1 MKTIREIIE
10 SIPNGRF
17 FRITYRSELPIKA
30 EYQKKGVSSVKY
42 VTTTSRT
49 GVKYTNIEGVVPS
62 ENPSKSNYF
71 WLVRNKI
78 AQHLYN
84 KTEYVQLAP
93 IGKGSNRKTVYMI
106 HDNDGCRNIRENEVG
121 KYVIPSYF
129 SQKEAPKIIRV
140 KLKNV
145 IEVNA

>member
-17 FRITYRSELPIKA
+17 FRITYRSELPIKS
-30 EYQKKGVSSVKY
+30 EYKKNGVSIVKY

-49 GVKYTNIEGVVPS
+49 GVKYTNIKGVVPS

-106 HDNDGCRNIRENEVG
+106 HDNAGCRNIGEREVSQ
-121 KYVIPSYF
+121 YVIPSYF